1 MYSSLKAIIA
11 VVLVSILGSCASP
24 PAPKTLTLKE
34 QIEVDT
40 VRARELT
47 GEFMDRVEFR
57 HWPRAELYFLQ
68 MADALSKEA
77 QGFPIQSL
85 SVRVHVA
92 QLPAGEGSYA
102 FPGALISL
110 PDVWVRSVEYENEL
124 AAVLAYQMAHLVR
137 RSLAIHV
144 EEQALRPVP
153 VPPVLFG
160 SGSVFEFH
168 REERASAIRLAV
180 RMLYRAG
187 YDTRGMASIFQRA
200 PVLFGNP
207 DSGSFKKEVEF
218 NIKEAQRASSELL
231 PAIKPVVRSPEFI
244 RFKKELERVK
254 S

>member
-1 MYSSLKAIIA
+1 MYSSLKAIVA
-11 VVLVSILGSCASP
+11 LVFGLVLGSCASP
-24 PAPKTLTLKE
+24 PASKTLSLKE

-40 VRARELT
+40 VRASALT
-47 GEFMDRVEFR
+47 GEFMDRVSFR
-57 HWPRAELYFLQ
+57 QWGKAEVYCLQ
-68 MADALSKEA
+68 IADSLTKEI

-85 SVRVHVA
+85 KVRIHIA
-92 QLPAGEGSYA
+92 EPPAGKGSYA

-110 PDVWVRSVEYENEL
+110 PDSWLRRVDYENEL
-124 AAVLAYQMAHLVR
+124 AAALAYQMAHLVR

-153 VPPVLFG
+153 VPPLLFG
-160 SGSVFEFH
+160 LESVFEFH

-187 YDTRGMASIFQRA
+187 YDTRGMASIFQRS
-200 PVLFGNP
+200 PELFGNP
-207 DSGSFKKEVEF
+207 DSGTFKKEVEF

-244 RFKKELERVK
+244 RFKKELERVN

>member
-1 MYSSLKAIIA
+1 MYSSLKNGLSAMCMA
-11 VVLVSILGSCASP
+11 MILSCSTP
-24 PAPKTLTLKE
+24 PAPKTLTLNE

-57 HWPRAELYFLQ
+57 QWGNAEAYFLRI
-68 MADALSKEA
+68 ADALAKEIPAFPVQKLRIRIHMA
-77 QGFPIQSL
+77 QP
-85 SVRVHVA
+85 
-92 QLPAGEGSYA
+92 PAGGATYA
-102 FPGALISL
+102 FPGALISI
-110 PDVWVRSVEYENEL
+110 PDSWVRSVEYENEL
-124 AAVLAYQMAHLVR
+124 AAVLAYQMAHLVL

-168 REERASAIRLAV
+168 REERASAIRLGV

-187 YDTRGMASIFQRA
+187 YDTRGMASIFNRR
-200 PVLFGNP
+200 PDLFGNP
-207 DSGSFKKEVEF
+207 DTGSSKKEVEF

-244 RFKKELERVK
+244 RFKKELERMK

>member
-1 MYSSLKAIIA
+1 MYSSHKTILLA
-11 VVLVSILGSCASP
+11 VLVSVLGSCASP
-24 PAPKTLTLKE
+24 PAPKTLSLKE

-47 GEFMDRVEFR
+47 GEFMDRVGFR
-57 HWPRAELYFLQ
+57 QWAKVELYFLQ
-68 MADALSKEA
+68 IAGSLSKEV
-77 QGFPIQSL
+77 QGFPMQNLRI
-85 SVRVHVA
+85 RIHIA
-92 QLPAGEGSYA
+92 QPPAGEGSYA
-102 FPGALISL
+102 FPGALISF
-110 PDVWVRSVEYENEL
+110 PDTWVRSVEYENEL
-124 AAVLAYQMAHLVR
+124 AGALAYQMSNLVL

-153 VPPVLFG
+153 VPPLLFG

-187 YDTRGMASIFQRA
+187 YDTRGMASIFQRT
-200 PVLFGNP
+200 PGLFGNP

>member
-1 MYSSLKAIIA
+1 MYSSLRACLSA
-11 VVLVSILGSCASP
+11 CFMAGFLACSTP
-24 PAPKTLTLKE
+24 PAPKTLTLNE

-57 HWPRAELYFLQ
+57 QWGRAEAFFIRI
-68 MADALSKEA
+68 AESLSKEVQAFPLQKLRIRIHSA
-77 QGFPIQSL
+77 QP
-85 SVRVHVA
+85 
-92 QLPAGEGSYA
+92 PAGEASYA

-110 PDVWVRSVEYENEL
+110 PDSWVRGVEYENEL
-124 AAVLAYQMAHLVR
+124 AAVIAYQMAHLVL

-153 VPPVLFG
+153 VPPILFG
-160 SGSVFEFH
+160 PGSVFEFH
-168 REERASAIRLAV
+168 REERASAIRLGV
-180 RMLYRAG
+180 KMLYRAG
-187 YDTRGMASIFQRA
+187 YDTRGMASIFQRT
-200 PVLFGNP
+200 PNLFGNP
-207 DSGSFKKEVEF
+207 DSGSSKKEVDF
-218 NIKEAQRASSELL
+218 NIKEAQRSSSELL

>member
-1 MYSSLKAIIA
+1 
-11 VVLVSILGSCASP
+11 
-24 PAPKTLTLKE
+24 
-34 QIEVDT
+34 
-40 VRARELT
+40 
-47 GEFMDRVEFR
+47 
-57 HWPRAELYFLQ
+57 
-68 MADALSKEA
+68 
-77 QGFPIQSL
+77 
-85 SVRVHVA
+85 
-92 QLPAGEGSYA
+92 
-102 FPGALISL
+102 
-110 PDVWVRSVEYENEL
+110 VEYENEL

-144 EEQALRPVP
+144 EEQALRPLP